1 MICSVALNPSI
12 DRTLELERLNVGGL
26 NRVKGQTDVAAGK
39 GMNVALAAAALGEQ
53 AACIGLMYREGG
65 AKFEARLR
73 EGGAESDFVW
83 CDGAVRVNVKVFDRE
98 KGEITELNSSGTPV
112 SAAQL
117 EQMAALTARYAQKAD
132 ALVLTGSLPPGCPVD
147 LYAQLAEAARGSD
160 CRVFLDADGERL
172 RAGLRA
178 RPFLIKP
185 NRYELELLSGES
197 LDTLDKICAA
207 ARRLTDGGVRFV
219 VVSMGGDGALMTD
232 GEHFLHTAGLRVQ
245 VRSTVAAGDSMIAGL
260 AAGFARGLSMAET
273 FRLGVAAATARCMT
287 PPEQLIRAEDCAALA
302 AQVEVRAL

>member
-1 MICSVALNPSI
+1 MDQNERRRRLIRALLDERAEYRSLSVP
-12 DRTLELERLNVGGL
+12 VG
-26 NRVKGQTDVAAGK
+26 VAAQK
-39 GMNVALAAAALGEQ
+39 
-53 AACIGLMYREGG
+53 
-65 AKFEARLR
+65 RL
-73 EGGAESDFVW
+73 
-83 CDGAVRVNVKVFDRE
+83 
-98 KGEITELNSSGTPV
+98 
-112 SAAQL
+112 
-117 EQMAALTARYAQKAD
+117 
-132 ALVLTGSLPPGCPVD
+132 
-147 LYAQLAEAARGSD
+147 
-160 CRVFLDADGERL
+160 L
-172 RAGLRA
+172 RALLNLRA

-232 GEHFLHTAGLRVQ
+232 GEHFLHTAGLCVQ

-260 AAGFARGLSMAET
+260 AAGFARSLSMTET

-302 AQVEVRAL
+302 AQVEVRTL